1 MRGFEAQ
8 HEILKAIER
17 GALERDRG
25 RVREFRADL
34 LDRSLQF
41 VRELGVDGLRRFERG
56 MQRPE
61 RFVQMRRIRGTR
73 VVRLGDSVLRLLVRQ
88 TRPLRCL

>member
-8 HEILKAIER
+8 HEISKAIER
-17 GALERDRG
+17 GVLERDRG

-41 VRELGVDGLRRFERG
+41 VRERGVDRLRRFERG

-61 RFVQMRRIRGTR
+61 RFVQMRCVRGIR
-73 VVRLGDSVLRLLVRQ
+73 VVRIGDSVLRLLVRQ
-88 TRPLRCL
+88 TRPLKCL